1 MYSRAE
7 LILLTQTYLSASGL
21 TASMFSR
28 RVTGQGKLFVRLL
41 AGEDCTMRS
50 AEAASIWFDLNWPPD
65 VAWPQGM
72 RPRGSA
78 LAVMQ
83 PRSERASA
91 AA

>member
-1 MYSRAE
+1 MYSRSE
-7 LILLTQTYLSASGL
+7 LILLTQAYLGATGL

-28 RVTGQGKLFVRLL
+28 RVTGQGKLFGRLL

-50 AEAASIWFDLNWPPD
+50 AELASVWFDLNWPAD
-65 VAWPQGM
+65 VAWPQGV